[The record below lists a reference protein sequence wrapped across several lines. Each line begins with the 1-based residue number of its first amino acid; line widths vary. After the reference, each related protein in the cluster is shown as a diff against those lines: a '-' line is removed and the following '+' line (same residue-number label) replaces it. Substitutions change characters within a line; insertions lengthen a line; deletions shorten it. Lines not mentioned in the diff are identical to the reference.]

1 MKQFKSIIIISI
13 TACLTGLWFTACDL
27 SNDPTVPA
35 PRSMDDYISQRVS
48 FVNSE
53 ITKVKA
59 CVVGWDKNNF
69 RANQEAIFDTNQQ
82 QYLDDLS
89 AAGALLSNPGQL
101 TYQNIVQ
108 IDSTLAVSG
117 KSFNS
122 NILLFD
128 HRALNDVIVAAEA
141 LLNNTPVGSESGQV
155 SQAVNTAFTTAITAA
170 KTSRN
175 TVNVPDLAT
184 QTACDKLAAAKQ
196 TFINAIIP

>member
-1 MKQFKSIIIISI
+1 MKHFKSIIIISVA
-13 TACLTGLWFTACDL
+13 ACLAGLWLTACDL
-27 SNDPTVPA
+27 SNDPTVPT
-35 PRSMDDYISQRVS
+35 PRTIDDYISQRVS
-48 FVNSE
+48 LVNSE

-59 CVVGWDKNNF
+59 CIVGWDKNNF
-69 RANQEAIFDTNQQ
+69 RANQEAIFETNQQ

-89 AAGALLSNPGQL
+89 AVGVLLSNPGQL

-122 NILLFD
+122 NILLYD
-128 HRALNDVIVAAEA
+128 HRVLNEAIVKAEE
-141 LLNNTPVGSESGQV
+141 LLNNTSEGTMPGET
-155 SQAVNTAFTTAITAA
+155 SQAAITAFTTAINAA

-184 QTACDKLAAAKQ
+184 QVACDKLAADKQ